1 MRCGYCARE
10 VDDNATVCPGCGAPI
25 KHEYA
30 PSSGGVTIQVIQ
42 QQVGG
47 EVLPATGGK
56 DWLITLILCA
66 AGGLWGLHRFY
77 TGHLIMG
84 LLELMTFGGC
94 GLLIVYDMIL
104 IVTGKFKDSQGR
116 PLVRN
121 IAQ

>member
-1 MRCGYCARE
+1 
-10 VDDNATVCPGCGAPI
+10 
-25 KHEYA
+25 
-30 PSSGGVTIQVIQ
+30 
-42 QQVGG
+42 
-47 EVLPATGGK
+47 LPATWGK
-56 DWLITLILCA
+56 DWFITMILCA
-66 AGGLWGLHRFY
+66 AGGVWGLHRFY

-94 GLLIVYDMIL
+94 GLLIIYDMVL